1 MTILDKFLTI
11 LENFWTILTIETIF
25 DKWTVL
31 ETRHLRHWV
40 KFWQLRTW
48 IHDNLCCSQFVRCFY
63 WQLSHLS
70 QLTDMQEEFLQR
82 FNQPKKCSNIL
93 NSRSR
98 KWSRWDFTKYC
109 SKDDE
114 QAWLGHLN
122 QYDLQNKCV
131 FWSQSRPS
139 SKSWTGKSF
148 DSDYNQ
154 VSRSLLFK
162 HKRTR
167 HEWP

>member
-1 MTILDKFLTI
+1 MRKHDQHFYIFWQFWQCLTI
-11 LENFWTILTIETIF
+11 FYFLLTIFTIF
-25 DKWTVL
+25 DNWQLTIAMAI
-31 ETRHLRHWV
+31 LRDWL

-122 QYDLQNKCV
+122 QYNLQIKFGVWV
-131 FWSQSRPS
+131 F
-139 SKSWTGKSF
+139 
-148 DSDYNQ
+148 
-154 VSRSLLFK
+154 
-162 HKRTR
+162 
-167 HEWP
+167 